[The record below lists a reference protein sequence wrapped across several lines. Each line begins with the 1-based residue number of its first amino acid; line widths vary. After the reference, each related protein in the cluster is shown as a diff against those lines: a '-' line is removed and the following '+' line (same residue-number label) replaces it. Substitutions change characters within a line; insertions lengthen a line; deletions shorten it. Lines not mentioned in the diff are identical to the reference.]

1 MVLFGKS
8 KEELALEQEV
18 DRLTRQNR
26 LLLLLFD
33 AWITSL
39 KKDYESSL
47 TSSDSGRHMSWTRDP
62 HRVILE
68 DRDLRAKLEKAKTRG
83 QMLEAYATSIPNI
96 VSLILET
103 AYCVPDLPEKDQDDY
118 EEAMARVR
126 MYFFSVRGMGKDPND
141 IRIGDPPSWDP
152 LPPHKRL

>member
-1 MVLFGKS
+1 MGLFGKS

-18 DRLTRQNR
+18 ERLTRENR

-33 AWITSL
+33 SWITSL
-39 KKDYESSL
+39 KKDYERNLGSSGG
-47 TSSDSGRHMSWTRDP
+47 DQYMSWTRDP
-62 HRVILE
+62 RQVIL
-68 DRDLRAKLEKAKTRG
+68 DDKALRAQLKKAKTRD
-83 QMLEAYATSIPNI
+83 QKLEAYATGIPNI

-141 IRIGDPPSWDP
+141 IRIGDPPSLDP